1 MVMNTVVPWGPG
13 SMVVVDVGLKVLVE
27 VRLEVLDKSELSEEE
42 L

>member
-1 MVMNTVVPWGPG
+1 MNTAVPWGLG

-27 VRLEVLDKSELSEEE
+27 VKLVVLDKSELSEE

>member
-1 MVMNTVVPWGPG
+1 MINTVVPGRLG

-27 VRLEVLDKSELSEEE
+27 VKLEVLDKSELSEE